1 MFSAFEVLLLTRIL
15 LIPLM
20 SFSYFLRALPLRGVG
35 FLGGC
40 LGAILQLVGFRTK
53 IVENNMQLCLAH
65 EKSPQE
71 IQELKKKFYRHV
83 GTLFLEIVRNFTLTR
98 EQFVNEVYVDPKF
111 LAQFDQ
117 MKARGQGMLVIS
129 AHTGNWEI
137 FPSSLAG
144 RGYPVSIVAKK
155 MSSAVSQT
163 LIEQR
168 RVTAGF
174 DVLYTG
180 NTLNKIK
187 EAISKGVF
195 VGCMVDQHQG
205 GPKGI
210 RVNFFG
216 TPASSIRGLAN
227 LARETR
233 CKVVPMCIF
242 RQPDGTHRLHVM
254 DELTFIE
261 APELPAGSPERLLRE
276 EWLNTQKY
284 QEVIEQMIRQ
294 QPEQW
299 LWIHRRWKANNT
311 PLNFS
316 TAHLEQNV

>member
-1 MFSAFEVLLLTRIL
+1 MLTRIL

-20 SFSYFLRALPLRGVG
+20 TFSYFLRALPLKGVG
-35 FLGGC
+35 FLGAG
-40 LGAILQLVGFRTK
+40 LGAILQLVGFRTT

-71 IQELKKKFYRHV
+71 IRQLKKQFYRHI

-98 EQFVNEVYVDPKF
+98 EQFVNEVYIAPKD
-111 LAQFDQ
+111 LEKLDQ

-129 AHTGNWEI
+129 AHIANWEI
-137 FPSSLAG
+137 FPSSIAG

-155 MSSAVSQT
+155 MSSPISQT

-168 RVTAGF
+168 RITAGF

-216 TPASSIRGLAN
+216 TPAASIRGLAN
-227 LARETR
+227 LAREIR
-233 CKVVPMCIF
+233 CTVMPICIY
-242 RQPDGTHRLHVM
+242 RQPDGTHRLHIM
-254 DELTFIE
+254 DELTPIE
-261 APELPAGSPERLLRE
+261 APELPAGSPERFLRE

-294 QPEQW
+294 HPEQW
-299 LWIHRRWKANNT
+299 LWIHRRWKANKT